1 MEGSK
6 WREMNVSS
14 NDLKVRQGTM
24 LIPGRP
30 PASLDPSLLP
40 MGKMRIGLNDHMDGM
55 EVLTDTTGEPIGS
68 SDPCESNILSNGG
81 CGPRHYSWFSQA

>member
-1 MEGSK
+1 MQGTK
-6 WREMNVSS
+6 WCEMGVST
-14 NDLKVRQGTM
+14 NDLGVLRGTM

-55 EVLTDTTGEPIGS
+55 EVLTDTTVEPIRSG
-68 SDPCESNILSNGG
+68 DPYESNILSDGRRG
-81 CGPRHYSWFSQA
+81 QRDHSWFSQA